1 MRKSLI
7 IIFFTLLV
15 ACSMRLSI
23 SEIEKDLGPSLI
35 NDIAEYSNLSNS
47 EIILNS
53 FDLVYDE
60 GNSYSGILNTTLDN
74 GLTLIVY
81 ANLDL
86 YKKYQKLDVVPTV
99 IKMGDN
105 YDRTP

>member
-15 ACSMRLSI
+15 ACSMRLSV

-60 GNSYSGILNTTLDN
+60 GNSYSGILNTTYDGMQQTFSVELLYD
-74 GLTLIVY
+74 GETYLYEWELISE
-81 ANLDL
+81 
-86 YKKYQKLDVVPTV
+86 K
-99 IKMGDN
+99 
-105 YDRTP
+105 